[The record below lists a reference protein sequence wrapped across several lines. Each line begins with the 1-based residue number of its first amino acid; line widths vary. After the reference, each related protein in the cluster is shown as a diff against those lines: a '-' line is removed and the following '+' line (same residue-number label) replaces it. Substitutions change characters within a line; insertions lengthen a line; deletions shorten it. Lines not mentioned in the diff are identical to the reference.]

1 MGQALSTPLQQSSC
15 GTVGGES
22 HLSVVPLPSTDEML
36 VTSIPT
42 DVGSGSQMV
51 GSFQGFKNRIA
62 PKNRLKPVYR
72 KSEK

>member
-22 HLSVVPLPSTDEML
+22 RLSVVPLPSTDEML

-51 GSFQGFKNRIA
+51 GPFRDSKIELH
-62 PKNRLKPVYR
+62 PKTA
-72 KSEK
+72 